1 MSQPVADT
9 ALQAHA
15 AIAAAG
21 SGAAAIATIDTSVY
35 WLGVPLPVVLAAL
48 CGSAVVLSVL
58 GSMTR
63 TQALGAVALGCATGT
78 YMTKFIGWRWG
89 VPTDVWPAV
98 GFGVAAVAHIGLSAL
113 FGATPGAVSKFLDA
127 AIERFKGQGRP

>member
-1 MSQPVADT
+1 MSQSIADQ
-9 ALQAHA
+9 ALQTPA
-15 AIAAAG
+15 ALTAAG
-21 SGAAAIATIDTSVY
+21 SAVGVAVADSSTY

-48 CGSAVVLSVL
+48 CGAAVVLSVL

-63 TQALGAVALGCATGT
+63 VQAFGAVALGTAAGT

-98 GFGVAAVAHIGLSAL
+98 GFGVAAVAHIGMTAL
-113 FGATPGAVSKFLDA
+113 FGAAPDALVRFLDA
-127 AIERFKGQGRP
+127 AIERFKGRP